1 MRKFL
6 GALLL
11 VVSTTGVNAALDLT
25 TAVEASPLEVAS
37 PQMANAKVVHQVDVV
52 AVGQGH
58 TCVLKADVP
67 WCAGS
72 NQSGQLGDGA
82 DLSGD
87 WSRNSF
93 SPSLMTGAVSIAAGS
108 YHSCAIRGDATM
120 WCWGNNVSG
129 QLGTGNTNNASVPA
143 QVNLAKVRQLALGSY
158 HSCAVLADATV
169 WCWGRN
175 TNGQLGLGHTKNR
188 MQPVKLAL
196 PPAMK
201 VVAGAAHTCAITVG
215 NAMWCWGWNQYGQL
229 GFKGRGQKPS
239 PVLLSKVRAKT
250 IAVGGAHTCYVGM
263 RGATW
268 CWGRNQLGQLARL
281 GGPTST
287 AVRMPVGPALGIY
300 ALNDST
306 CTLQTTS
313 LLWCWGRNASGELG
327 AIASSPSRVPVLAP
341 VSAVSAVVA
350 RGNHVCAVHS
360 TTDPN
365 LNDGV
370 SGVSCWGHNIQ
381 GQLGDTANMN
391 RATASRVRFPGVALA
406 GTAANADGS
415 VRIAIAGDIGCQPT
429 VQRADIDV
437 ANVCV
442 DHLVASLLERRAPN
456 AVVAA
461 GDLQY
466 WRGEYANFVSSYEP
480 RWGRLKSTTYPVRGN
495 HEYITPGADGYVQ
508 YWGEKSLP
516 YYSAD
521 IGAWRMFVVDST
533 CLEPNSLGQCET
545 GTPQEKW
552 LRDGLAVAAAEAK
565 CALVVMHHPIVSS
578 GYFGAPELGAM
589 WSTIVNGG
597 ADVVVTAHDHIY
609 ERFARLDGGA
619 VPVPAGVV
627 APSTRLFISG
637 LGGMPAHSFVEP
649 PEAGSEFRYRAMH
662 GALELTLSAGS
673 YNWGFVTTNDVVQ
686 DAGSDACS

>member
-11 VVSTTGVNAALDLT
+11 VVSTTGANTALDLT
-25 TAVEASPLEVAS
+25 IASSAQGPNAAKAPVA
-37 PQMANAKVVHQVDVV
+37 HQRDVA

-58 TCVLKADVP
+58 TCVVKGDIP

-93 SPSLMTGAVSIAAGS
+93 SPSLMTSAVSIAAGS

-129 QLGTGNTNNASVPA
+129 QLGTGNTNNTSVPV

-175 TNGQLGLGHTKNR
+175 TNGQLGLGDTKNR
-188 MQPVKLAL
+188 LQPVKVAL

-229 GFKGRGQKPS
+229 GFKGRGQKSFPI
-239 PVLLSKVRAKT
+239 LLPKVRAKT

-327 AIASSPSRVPVLAP
+327 ATASAPSRTPKLAP

-350 RGNHVCAVHS
+350 RGNHVCAVHGV
-360 TTDPN
+360 TDPN

-466 WRGEYANFVSSYEP
+466 WRGEYANFVLSYEP

-552 LRDGLAVAAAEAK
+552 LRDGLAAAAAEAK

-589 WSTIVNGG
+589 WGTIVNGG
-597 ADVVVTAHDHIY
+597 ADVVVSAHDHIY
-609 ERFARLDGGA
+609 ERFGRLNAGA

-673 YNWGFVTTNDVVQ
+673 YGWGFVTTNDVVQ
-686 DAGSDACS
+686 DAGSDSCS